1 MWSGERGVAMAGD
14 DDSETP
20 SGPYDKSVVRAGKVA
35 RRELFVVTV
44 KKKSRTRVIATSQ
57 GVEADSYV
65 LRDGPGE
72 TSRVTRDSATNS
84 ASSVNRE
91 ASDKGVAGE
100 AGTGVAGDGGS
111 GARVVVP
118 LGYHQRPTLRLKG
131 EPFLKP
137 EDGAAGKRGRI
148 VPRRRS
154 GLIQEPGNLPPIEP
168 IAPLVPG
175 EEPKEFFERA
185 FRHRFYDMEMLERAL
200 THRSMHVTARDS
212 GDYERLE
219 FLGDAVLDLAMAH
232 LLLEAHPG
240 ATEGELSKLRAA
252 LVNTTTLADI
262 ARELNIGPMIKLSH
276 GELASGGAD
285 RSSILAD
292 VMEAVLGAVYR
303 EAGFETAL
311 HSIRNLFGFRIVEVS
326 PSDPKTEL
334 QELMHA
340 LGRETPKYILEL
352 MEGPEHSPQ
361 FVSAVEVGGE
371 VLGRGRGSTK
381 KLSQQQAAAEALLK
395 VHPKGK

>member
-1 MWSGERGVAMAGD
+1 MAGD
-14 DDSETP
+14 DDSEAP
-20 SGPYDKSVVRAGKVA
+20 SGPYDKSAVRTGKAG

-57 GVEADSYV
+57 GTDAASEVVRDNHGEMSALTKDSV
-65 LRDGPGE
+65 
-72 TSRVTRDSATNS
+72 VDSAGSTD
-84 ASSVNRE
+84 R
-91 ASDKGVAGE
+91 GVEDNGA
-100 AGTGVAGDGGS
+100 AGDGGS

-137 EDGAAGKRGRI
+137 EDGVAGKRGRI

-168 IAPLVPG
+168 IAPLVAG

-252 LVNTTTLADI
+252 LVNTNTLADI
-262 ARELNIGPMIKLSH
+262 ARELNIGPMIKLSP
-276 GELASGGAD
+276 GEFASGGAD